1 MSMSSKSSNAEGNTR
16 TSARQ
21 ISPAK
26 HWCFTWNNYD
36 KESVVMLQGVL
47 RSMAKAWVFQEEV
60 GESGTPHLQGYVEFS
75 DKLRPLSLD
84 LPAVIHWE
92 KKKKT
97 VKNCVDYCSDPDKRP
112 DGGECWYQGLVIPKP
127 LKLIDPTYKWEID
140 VLKTIS
146 EPVDDRLI
154 YWYWS
159 EEGNV
164 GKTAF
169 CKYLH
174 VKHGATPLHG
184 KGADVRNGIVA
195 YQAKWGAT
203 PELVVY
209 PIPRSYDTDF
219 ISYEGLESIKDMFF
233 YSGKYEGGVIC
244 GNPPHVFVFANTP
257 PNLDKMSADRWR
269 VIQIDA

>member
-1 MSMSSKSSNAEGNTR
+1 MSSKSSNAEGNTK

-26 HWCFTWNNYD
+26 HWCFTWNNYP
-36 KESVVMLQGVL
+36 EGGSGCMEEAF
-47 RSMAKAWVFQEEV
+47 RSTAKAWVFQEEV
-60 GESGTPHLQGYVEFS
+60 GESGTPHFQGYVEFT
-75 DKLRPLSLD
+75 DKLRPLSLGLD
-84 LPAVIHWE
+84 EKIHWE

-97 VKNCVDYCSDPDKRP
+97 VKNCIDYCSDPDKRAD
-112 DGGECWYQGLVIPKP
+112 DGQLWYHGLVIPKP
-127 LKLIDPTYKWEID
+127 LKLIEPTYQWEKDILEIIKED
-140 VLKTIS
+140 
-146 EPVDDRLI
+146 PDDRLI

-159 EEGNV
+159 EKGNI

-174 VKHGATPLHG
+174 AKHGATPLHG
-184 KGADVRNGIVA
+184 KGADVRNGAVNFFKM
-195 YQAKWGAT
+195 YGAT

-244 GNPPHVFVFANTP
+244 GNPPHLFVFANTP
-257 PNLDKMSADRWR
+257 PNEAKMSADRWR
-269 VIQIDA
+269 VVQIDAS